1 MKLTKLRKI
10 TLFLVIATVFML
22 RLPNNSNLPTYI
34 VIPLLV
40 SLLAKY
46 IHGDLDTGFVWSKSD
61 AFYWIY
67 VIGVPLIVVIFYERV
82 IIKQC
87 RM

>member
-10 TLFLVIATVFML
+10 TIFLVIATVFML

-67 VIGVPLIVVIFYERV
+67 VIGVPFIVVILYEKV
-82 IIKQC
+82 ITKYFHL
-87 RM
+87 